1 MPDFVFAINEDSCIE
16 CGQCRRYCPIAG
28 AIIIDDRYQH
38 RVVADVCT
46 GCGLCEAFCPVPNT
60 LHKVA
65 RKSDQKIA
73 EKVAGGASSQQAVD
87 YLTVLRRVVWRG
99 RWRYHD
105 HPVMRP
111 ITAEAR
117 SRLREFHRSHRQGRR
132 LVKVVGVMSDG
143 AGQSTS

>member
-1 MPDFVFAINEDSCIE
+1 MTEIVFAINEDSCIE

-28 AIIIDDRYQH
+28 AIIIDERYQH
-38 RVVADVCT
+38 LVVADICT

-60 LHKVA
+60 LHRVA
-65 RKSDQKIA
+65 RKIDESIVSAPKSAPKSQ
-73 EKVAGGASSQQAVD
+73 AGD

-111 ITAEAR
+111 ITADAHN
-117 SRLREFHRSHRQGRR
+117 RLREFHRSRRQGRR
-132 LVKVVGVMSDG
+132 TARVLGVVSDS
-143 AGQSTS
+143 AVTCP

>member
-1 MPDFVFAINEDSCIE
+1 MPDFVYAINEDSCIE

-38 RVVADVCT
+38 RVVADICT

-65 RKSDQKIA
+65 RKAD
-73 EKVAGGASSQQAVD
+73 EKVVASTVPTQQAQAVD
-87 YLTVLRRVVWRG
+87 YLMVLRRVVWRG

-111 ITAEAR
+111 ITSDAR

-132 LVKVVGVMSDG
+132 TVKVLGVLSDG
-143 AGQSTS
+143 TA

>member
-38 RVVADVCT
+38 WVVADVCT

-65 RKSDQKIA
+65 RKTD
-73 EKVAGGASSQQAVD
+73 EKVAASTLSSQQAQAVD
-87 YLTVLRRVVWRG
+87 YLMVLRRVVWRG

-105 HPVMRP
+105 HPVMCP
-111 ITAEAR
+111 ITSDAR
-117 SRLREFHRSHRQGRR
+117 NRLREFHRSHRQGRR
-132 LVKVVGVMSDG
+132 LVKVIGVVSDG
-143 AGQSTS
+143 AS